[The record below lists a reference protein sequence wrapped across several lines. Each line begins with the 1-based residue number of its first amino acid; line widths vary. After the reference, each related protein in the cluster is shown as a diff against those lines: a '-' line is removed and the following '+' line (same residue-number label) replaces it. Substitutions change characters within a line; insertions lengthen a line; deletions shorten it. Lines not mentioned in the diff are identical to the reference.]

1 MSADA
6 VINLKV
12 KFIKDFDKV
21 RQSLYNGGIPDI
33 TMLKYLSFVIN
44 DSNYFDNKTYEY
56 FITL

>member
-12 KFIKDFDKV
+12 KFMKDFEKV
-21 RQSLYNGGIPDI
+21 RQSLYNGSRPNI
-33 TMLKYLSFVIN
+33 TTLKYLSFVIN